1 MVLNSFF
8 KTVKSHI
15 ESHLKS
21 SDGTPVKL
29 SLYSDAYF
37 RQQGPLKSPRVF
49 FRYKDVLWEQG
60 ASGFRQGQVS
70 FQISIVFPPQLYQQ
84 FSGVFSM
91 ASEIDNALRA
101 VSSAST
107 NAVAVSNP
115 ILKIREGQRL
125 ESQMVWEKID
135 FSIWEM
141 EYTTTLIDTGQVKHY
156 NLLLNNAFSKDD
168 LKQPAKKEALIEKL
182 GKQGIDVTVYTD
194 GKAELVDKIIT
205 HKIELNKE
213 QNRK

>member
-1 MVLNSFF
+1 
-8 KTVKSHI
+8 
-15 ESHLKS
+15 
-21 SDGTPVKL
+21 
-29 SLYSDAYF
+29 
-37 RQQGPLKSPRVF
+37 
-49 FRYKDVLWEQG
+49 
-60 ASGFRQGQVS
+60 
-70 FQISIVFPPQLYQQ
+70 
-84 FSGVFSM
+84 M
-91 ASEIDNALRA
+91 ASEIDKALRA
-101 VSSAST
+101 VSSAPT
-107 NAVAVSNP
+107 NAIAVSNP
-115 ILKIREGQRL
+115 ILKTREGQRL